1 MRRALVIGG
10 SLGGL
15 MVAHLLRSIG
25 WDAAVFERND
35 EELASRGVGL
45 GTHPQL
51 IAILKRAGVDFD
63 ESMGIT
69 PPRGVCLDGNGRI
82 IIEQPMARTLS
93 GWSRLYHALLDA
105 LPAQTYRFGK
115 RLTRIEQD
123 TDGVTA
129 IFADGTWERGDLLVG
144 ADGVRSTVRAQFL
157 PDVEPVYAGYVA
169 WRAVL
174 DETDVPPKLWREVV
188 ELYAFCLPEG
198 EQLISYAVPGRD
210 NDTAV
215 GRRAYNIVWYR
226 PTNRATL
233 TDICTDAEGRHH
245 VNGIPPPL
253 IRSDV
258 IARIKAEART
268 LIAPQIAEIFAR
280 TTPFFQPI
288 YDLVS
293 PRMVFGRVA
302 LAGDAAFV
310 ARPHAGAGT
319 TKAALDAA
327 CLAELDPR
335 RRRRPRRGTEK
346 LRAHATAVRASPG
359 RSQPAGRR
367 LSQRAD
373 QTQSPAHRS
382 RTAPRHRGGAA
393 RPYCAERA
401 GRRNRRQPR
410 PDWALLRRLPARRD
424 RLSMSAMALQCT
436 RRNGLAGDLCQDPAH
451 AGCAEGSDQQPQ

>member
-1 MRRALVIGG
+1 MRRALIIGG

-25 WDAAVFERND
+25 WDAVVFERND

-51 IAILKRAGVDFD
+51 IAILKRAGIDFD

-69 PPRGVCLDGNGRI
+69 PPRGVCLDRQGKI

-93 GWSRLYHALLDA
+93 GWSRLYRALLDA
-105 LPAQTYRFGK
+105 LPANTYRFGK
-115 RLTRIEQD
+115 RLTQVVQD
-123 TDGVTA
+123 QSAVSA
-129 IFADGTWERGDLLVG
+129 IFADGSSERGDLLIG

-174 DETDVPPKLWREVV
+174 DEADVPSELWREVV

-215 GRRAYNIVWYR
+215 GRRAYNIIWYR
-226 PTNRATL
+226 PTDAATL
-233 TDICTDAEGRHH
+233 ADISTDAAGRTHAA
-245 VNGIPPPL
+245 GIPPPL
-253 IRSDV
+253 IRPEV
-258 IARIKAEART
+258 IARIKADAKR
-268 LIAPQIAEIFAR
+268 LIAPQIAAILDR

-288 YDLVS
+288 YDLDS

-327 CLAELDPR
+327 CLVDSLRDCGGDLAAGLANYERMQLPFGADLVRLNREEGAYLSAQIKPKAERRGAELHRDL
-335 RRRRPRRGTEK
+335 GAV
-346 LRAHATAVRASPG
+346 LHAHIARSEQMGDIVAS
-359 RSQPAGRR
+359 
-367 LSQRAD
+367 
-373 QTQSPAHRS
+373 H
-382 RTAPRHRGGAA
+382 
-393 RPYCAERA
+393 
-401 GRRNRRQPR
+401 
-410 PDWALLRRLPARRD
+410 
-424 RLSMSAMALQCT
+424 
-436 RRNGLAGDLCQDPAH
+436 GLTGLY
-451 AGCAEGSDQQPQ
+451 

>member
-1 MRRALVIGG
+1 MTPRALVIGG

-25 WDAAVFERND
+25 WDAVVFERNE

-51 IAILKRAGVDFD
+51 IAILKRAGIDFD

-69 PPRGVCLDGNGRI
+69 PPRGVCLDGNGKI

-93 GWSRLYHALLDA
+93 GWSRLYHALLHA
-105 LPAQTYRFGK
+105 LPARTYRFGK
-115 RLTRIEQD
+115 RLTRVEQD
-123 TDGVTA
+123 AGSVTA
-129 IFADGTWERGDLLVG
+129 IFADGTSERGDLLVG

-174 DETDVPPKLWREVV
+174 DEADVPSELWREMV
-188 ELYAFCLPEG
+188 ELSAFCLPEG

-226 PTNRATL
+226 PTDRAAL
-233 TDICTDAEGRHH
+233 IDICTDANGRHH
-245 VNGIPPPL
+245 AAGIPPPL
-253 IRSDV
+253 IRPDV
-258 IARIKAEART
+258 IARVKADAT
-268 LIAPQIAEIFAR
+268 ALIAPQIAEIFAR

-293 PRMVFGRVA
+293 PRMVFGRVV

-327 CLAELDPR
+327 CLADSIRDASDDLAAGLKNYERMQLPF
-335 RRRRPRRGTEK
+335 G
-346 LRAHATAVRASPG
+346 RALVEVNQQEGAY
-359 RSQPAGRR
+359 
-367 LSQRAD
+367 LSAQIKPKAE
-373 QTQSPAHRS
+373 
-382 RTAPRHRGGAA
+382 RTAEELHRDIGAVLHAHIA
-393 RPYCAERA
+393 RSEQMGDIVA
-401 GRRNRRQPR
+401 
-410 PDWALLRRLPARRD
+410 
-424 RLSMSAMALQCT
+424 SH
-436 RRNGLAGDLCQDPAH
+436 GLTGLY
-451 AGCAEGSDQQPQ
+451 

>member
-1 MRRALVIGG
+1 MRKALVIGG

-15 MVAHLLRSIG
+15 LAAQLLRSTG
-25 WDAAVFERND
+25 WDAVVFERND

-51 IAILKRAGVDFD
+51 IAILKRAGIDFD

-69 PPRGVCLDGNGRI
+69 PPRGVCLDGNGKI

-93 GWSRLYHALLDA
+93 GWSRLYHALLNA
-105 LPAQTYRFGK
+105 LPARTYRFGK
-115 RLTRIEQD
+115 RLTRVEQD
-123 TDGVTA
+123 ADSVTA
-129 IFADGTWERGDLLVG
+129 IFADGTSERGDLLVG

-174 DETDVPPKLWREVV
+174 DEADVPPDSWREMV

-215 GRRAYNIVWYR
+215 GRRAYNIIWYR
-226 PTNRATL
+226 PTDRATL
-233 TDICTDAEGRHH
+233 IDICTDANGRHH
-245 VNGIPPPL
+245 AAGIPPPL
-253 IRSDV
+253 IRPDV
-258 IARIKAEART
+258 IARVKADAT
-268 LIAPQIAEIFAR
+268 ALIAPQIAEIFAR

-293 PRMVFGRVA
+293 PRMAFGRVV

-327 CLAELDPR
+327 CLADRIRDANDDLAA
-335 RRRRPRRGTEK
+335 G
-346 LRAHATAVRASPG
+346 LRNYERMQLPFGRALVEVNQQEG
-359 RSQPAGRR
+359 AY
-367 LSQRAD
+367 LSAQIKPKAE
-373 QTQSPAHRS
+373 
-382 RTAPRHRGGAA
+382 RTAEELHRDIGAVLHAHIA
-393 RPYCAERA
+393 RSEQVGDIVAA
-401 GRRNRRQPR
+401 H
-410 PDWALLRRLPARRD
+410 
-424 RLSMSAMALQCT
+424 
-436 RRNGLAGDLCQDPAH
+436 GLAAL
-451 AGCAEGSDQQPQ
+451 AGA